1 MRKYIAMMSSASP
14 AIPGATAGP
23 ARPADVSTSEVD
35 FSLKEFPLLDRVK
48 ILPPATR
55 DEIIQKKLC
64 TRKMAI
70 FDFRSNSDNPVESE
84 PGHLSKTDWDSVQ
97 LSLKCSMALCRALV
111 ANAQKKAEQAAKN
124 ELQYICHGVI
134 KDIAKK
140 HGTAPSRKIY
150 IECMKCIVHQSV
162 GSNIKTAEQ
171 LLCAKRRQFLIDL
184 WLKPWSEEY
193 VDEEVTSQSKQIMY
207 REKNRRT
214 NQFIHSVEL
223 QDNQTHPI
231 ENTDN
236 EEPLD
241 REQLFRRAKELRTER
256 DKADNEMLR
265 VLITHTDLQYTKHF
279 FDLGKSI
286 YARDIEP
293 SDQHAE
299 CH

>member
-1 MRKYIAMMSSASP
+1 MMSSAPP
-14 AIPGATAGP
+14 AIPSATAGP

-84 PGHLSKTDWDSVQ
+84 SGHLSKTDWDSVQ

-140 HGTAPSRKIY
+140 HGTAPSRKTY
-150 IECMKCIVHQSV
+150 IECMKCIVDQSV
-162 GSNIKTAEQ
+162 GSSIKTAEQ

-256 DKADNEMLR
+256 DKADDEMLR